1 MQQYLM
7 TYIWIALAI
16 IMAIAEI
23 ASVQLISVWFVV
35 GALCAAVTTIF
46 TDSLLIQFVVFVG
59 VSLAALLITR
69 PLVKKLKQN
78 IRPLSTNADRLI
90 GEPGVMLTNLDT
102 VQAVGQAKVKG
113 EIWSVKCD
121 NPPLKKGGAVRV
133 LAIEGAKLIVEPL
146 R

>member
-1 MQQYLM
+1 MPQYLM
-7 TYIWIALAI
+7 TYIWIALAVV
-16 IMAIAEI
+16 MAIAEI

-59 VSLAALLITR
+59 VSLASLLITR
-69 PLVKKLKQN
+69 PLVKKLKRN
-78 IRPLSTNADRLI
+78 TNPLTTNAERLV
-90 GEPGVMLTNLDT
+90 GETGVMLTDLDSF
-102 VQAVGQAKVKG
+102 QAVGQAKVKG
-113 EIWSVKCD
+113 EVWSVICD
-121 NPPLKKGGAVRV
+121 DPPLQKGGAVRV